1 MSRTSEMTRNC
12 DSLSRRHFAFLGLW
26 NCPDLPFSWNDTPA
40 DQFSGWENDDQI
52 LFSASVYLENEKM
65 LTHVL
70 NKLFASLRVG
80 PRPNKILDGV
90 PTMLKAIQLHPL
102 CKEIQRSANACLFL
116 MMNGKSQVIPQR
128 TRTFIVE
135 TLVSCV
141 NQVKN
146 DTYTAKCCVCSFLCL
161 NMPHDAIYCHLFKR
175 YVNSL
180 LRVLNSYHG
189 DFFEMYALKLLH
201 ETCRTDRPEKSTIGK
216 ETDTLTY
223 LLSLI
228 RHKLTNSSCDDAM
241 ERAWSCLWSL
251 TGNIPFKSLTHW

>member
-146 DTYTAKCCVCSFLCL
+146 DTY
-161 NMPHDAIYCHLFKR
+161 IYCHLFKR